1 MPATSD
7 QIDALAKNKANEVL
21 KLASDQMKAGTFQ
34 VDSFE
39 DGVNKMIDSWKGEID
54 LILSNAVWGK
64 DSCHPRHDGWHIL
77 AYSKYDSD
85 ISVVVVENKIVGF
98 SPKCSRFSRVVT
110 CMWGKVLLS
119 DAIKVFVYN
128 SASQFVKFR
137 FSASLG
143 ASPLASADEFSSNF
157 QGFLYSTKTSR
168 SRRSGFEPIFFRKFF
183 FSEKFLCK
191 AAICA

>member
-128 SASQFVKFR
+128 SAT
-137 FSASLG
+137 G
-143 ASPLASADEFSSNF
+143 AMEQRGYDNTPDYDPIDDTKIFDNTAETECPFGTCPEETNTTCPVSCCPTLTN
-157 QGFLYSTKTSR
+157 STR
-168 SRRSGFEPIFFRKFF
+168 N
-183 FSEKFLCK
+183 
-191 AAICA
+191 